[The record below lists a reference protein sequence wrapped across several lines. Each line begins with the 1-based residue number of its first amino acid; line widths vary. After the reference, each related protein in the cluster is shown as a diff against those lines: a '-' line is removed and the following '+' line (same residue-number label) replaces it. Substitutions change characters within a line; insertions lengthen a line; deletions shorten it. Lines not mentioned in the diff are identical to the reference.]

1 MTEVEIE
8 LETHEVY
15 VPDVSGWRR
24 DRVPQRPTGRPV
36 RERPDWVCEVLSP
49 ANARQDLVTKLRSY
63 HACAIPHYWIVDPER
78 QLLTVHRHASAGY
91 VTVLSATRDETVRA
105 EPFEAVDL
113 VVGTLFGDD
122 PPE

>member
-8 LETHEVY
+8 LETHHVY

-24 DRVPQRPTGRPV
+24 DRVSERPTGRPV
-36 RERPDWVCEVLSP
+36 RARPDWVCEVLSP

-78 QLLTVHRHASAGY
+78 QLLTVHVASHA
-91 VTVLSATRDETVRA
+91 LS
-105 EPFEAVDL
+105 
-113 VVGTLFGDD
+113 
-122 PPE
+122 